1 MAKKEIPSFETKV
14 RPGRVDLSVY
24 IGLASRFG
32 STQLKGM
39 TGGTGVEALGYPPC
53 SNSGSRD
60 TTVRPTWP
68 ETVLKTDHILSLIKC
83 LATQTMRFNP
93 WIFLACGISTL
104 TARHSGQYFLEGRS
118 WRICTCAFSLSKRP
132 FADCVGI
139 RAETV
144 NNPVKQRKKQ
154 LFLLVCFRSFES
166 APSEE
171 LNLEEAQCLIR
182 ESDRNG
188 SFGKMNWLDRSLCFK
203 KARYGKIFKI

>member
-83 LATQTMRFNP
+83 LVTQTMRFNP

-144 NNPVKQRKKQ
+144 NNP
-154 LFLLVCFRSFES
+154 LFACLFQKLWKRTFRRTQFG
-166 APSEE
+166 
-171 LNLEEAQCLIR
+171 
-182 ESDRNG
+182 G
-188 SFGKMNWLDRSLCFK
+188 SSMPDPRIG
-203 KARYGKIFKI
+203 